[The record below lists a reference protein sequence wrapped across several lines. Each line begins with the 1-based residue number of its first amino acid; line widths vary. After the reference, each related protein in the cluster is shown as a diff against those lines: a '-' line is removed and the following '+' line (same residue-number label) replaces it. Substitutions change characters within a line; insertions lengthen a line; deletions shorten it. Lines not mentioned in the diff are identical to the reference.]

1 MNLESWIRDVP
12 DFPKKGIMFRDITP
26 LLGNAEAFRYTIDAM
41 TQTYRGKGVEVVVAV
56 EARGFFLGAPLAYN
70 LGASFVPVRKAGK
83 LPAAFISAKYSLEY
97 GFDSVEMH
105 TDAHGHGQK
114 VLLVDD
120 LLATGGTMAATVEL
134 VEKLGGEVV
143 GIAFLIELTSLGGR
157 EKLKGYEVTSLLQY

>member
-1 MNLESWIRDVP
+1 MKLESWIRDVP
-12 DFPKKGIMFRDITP
+12 DFPKKGIIFRDITP

-41 TQTYRGKGVEVVVAV
+41 TEAYRGKGVEVVVAV

-83 LPAAFISAKYSLEY
+83 LPAALISAQYSLEY

-120 LLATGGTMAATVEL
+120 LLATGGTMGATVEL
-134 VEKLGGEVV
+134 VERLGGEVV
-143 GIAFLIELTSLGGR
+143 GIAFLVELTSLGGR
-157 EKLKGYEVTSLLQY
+157 EKLKGYEITSLLQY

>member
-12 DFPKKGIMFRDITP
+12 DFPKKGIVFRDITP
-26 LLGNAEAFRYTIDAM
+26 LLGNAEAFRFTIDAM
-41 TQTYRGKGVEVVVAV
+41 TEIYRGKGVEVVVAV

-83 LPAAFISAKYSLEY
+83 LPAELISAQYSLEY

-134 VEKLGGEVV
+134 VERLGGEVV
-143 GIAFLIELTSLGGR
+143 GIAFLVELTSLGGR
-157 EKLKGYEVTSLLQY
+157 EKLKGYDITSLLQY

>member
-12 DFPKKGIMFRDITP
+12 DFPKKGIVFRDITP
-26 LLGNAEAFRYTIDAM
+26 LLGNAEAFRFTIDAM
-41 TQTYRGKGVEVVVAV
+41 TEIYRGKGVEVVVAV

-70 LGASFVPVRKAGK
+70 LGAYFVPVRKAGK
-83 LPAAFISAKYSLEY
+83 LPAELISAQYSLEY

-134 VEKLGGEVV
+134 VERLGGEVV
-143 GIAFLIELTSLGGR
+143 GIAFLVELTSLGGR
-157 EKLKGYEVTSLLQY
+157 EKLKGYDITSLLQY

>member
-1 MNLESWIRDVP
+1 MNLKEKIRDVP
-12 DFPKKGIMFRDITP
+12 DFPKKGILFRDVTP
-26 LLGNAEAFRYTIDAM
+26 LLKDPTAFRHAIDLL
-41 TQTYRGKGVEVVVAV
+41 TEKYRDEGIEVVVAV

-114 VLLVDD
+114 VLVVDD